1 MSTKATVAY
10 GANFHLYQEVFDNH
24 YIYLELYG
32 VQYEASYN
40 RVMIPIPLH
49 IWEVIRQYSG
59 IDLSF
64 ADYTDDQLRQYVEN
78 QVDEHIKRYEEADTN
93 SKGLIRL
100 AGSLVYGMVELPRNE
115 QIQNGLAYY
124 THQREHQRQISQA
137 IESLKQLNGQTR

>member
-1 MSTKATVAY
+1 MSTSSTVAY
-10 GANFHLYQEVFDNH
+10 GANFHLYQEVLDNN

-32 VQYEASYN
+32 IQYEASYN
-40 RVMIPIPLH
+40 RVMVPIPLH

-59 IDLSF
+59 IDLYE

-78 QVDEHIKRYEEADTN
+78 QVDERIERYEKADTN

-100 AGSLVYGMVELPRNE
+100 AGSLVFGMVELPRDE
-115 QIQNGLAYY
+115 LLQNGLAYY
-124 THQREHQRQISQA
+124 THQREHQRQISLA